1 MTQGGVQDRVCL
13 HLRPQH
19 RQQSLLECLKGE
31 KLEEPK
37 QGWLMEPRVPWR
49 GSHASRGGRSRRR
62 SRSVLFRNP
71 EAQSGSCLIPEATQK
86 ATSTSA
92 RKRNVKC
99 KRTEEQN

>member
-37 QGWLMEPRVPWR
+37 QGWLTEPRVLWR
-49 GSHASRGGRSRRR
+49 GSHASGGEGAGDGAGVCSSETQRR
-62 SRSVLFRNP
+62 SLDLV
-71 EAQSGSCLIPEATQK
+71 
-86 ATSTSA
+86 
-92 RKRNVKC
+92 
-99 KRTEEQN
+99 